1 MNILLTN
8 LTYKP
13 HFGGVE
19 NSLFYIAQEYKE
31 MGHNVV
37 IMCSDVNFVKKEGL
51 THCEI
56 LDSIKVFRYKRYN
69 PKSKLLKLFLPI
81 SDIVNSYFL
90 AKKLHTQYKFDFSI
104 ARNMKVGVGVY
115 FALKQVP
122 IIHIL
127 PAISRHQDKIAVN
140 DFSKFTLKKI
150 ISLISNKITIF
161 QNDFFQKFLIKS
173 SNYNI
178 VFSQNMYTQVNE
190 LTKVDNSKILK
201 IYPGVDS
208 NRFTQSN
215 NKLQLREELN
225 IDKNKKIFLIIGRLI
240 EVKNISIVIKSFINV
255 KSEERLLII
264 VGDGPKLNDLK
275 SLVLK
280 YNLEQYMIFFDKTN
294 KPEKF
299 YQISDAFIMSS
310 SYEPFGQT
318 ILEAMST
325 GLPIIAFKSDGIN
338 VRTATEEIVEN
349 AVNGLLCEYST
360 DELTKSIDNFINLSE
375 EKVKIIGWNN
385 REKVKRIYSWK
396 IFVEKILKLNIK
408 NTTIK
413 SE

>member
-1 MNILLTN
+1 MLLHWQ
-8 LTYKP
+8 L
-13 HFGGVE
+13 V
-19 NSLFYIAQEYKE
+19 
-31 MGHNVV
+31 
-37 IMCSDVNFVKKEGL
+37 C
-51 THCEI
+51 
-56 LDSIKVFRYKRYN
+56 
-69 PKSKLLKLFLPI
+69 LK
-81 SDIVNSYFL
+81 
-90 AKKLHTQYKFDFSI
+90 
-104 ARNMKVGVGVY
+104 M
-115 FALKQVP
+115 
-122 IIHIL
+122 
-127 PAISRHQDKIAVN
+127 
-140 DFSKFTLKKI
+140 
-150 ISLISNKITIF
+150 
-161 QNDFFQKFLIKS
+161 
-173 SNYNI
+173 
-178 VFSQNMYTQVNE
+178 
-190 LTKVDNSKILK
+190 
-201 IYPGVDS
+201 
-208 NRFTQSN
+208 
-215 NKLQLREELN
+215 
-225 IDKNKKIFLIIGRLI
+225 KKIFLIIGRLI